1 MLLEYQNSN
10 NAWIL
15 AKKCQCY
22 TMQDAYYVVKTKK
35 HYILLCKQST
45 KPKWSLFNVI
55 SLGENC
61 KILIFLL
68 NDFMKMLFYKESFIL
83 CGNNFRWKKRYG
95 HTRLEVYVAL
105 SHRILSDYKTILILR
120 GVNAFV
126 DFETFCCYWSLYHR
140 KAFQQQRDATLEWNV
155 HCELWYSYSST
166 TGLNFDVSF
175 LFRFSN
181 LNLRSSELSLST

>member
-1 MLLEYQNSN
+1 MQNSN
-10 NAWIL
+10 FSFEWFYENT
-15 AKKCQCY
+15 KSHSY
-22 TMQDAYYVVKTKK
+22 FVVT
-35 HYILLCKQST
+35 
-45 KPKWSLFNVI
+45 I
-55 SLGENC
+55 SGE
-61 KILIFLL
+61 
-68 NDFMKMLFYKESFIL
+68 
-83 CGNNFRWKKRYG
+83 KKRNG

-175 LFRFSN
+175 LFIFSN
-181 LNLRSSELSLST
+181 LNLRSSELSLSTFLSELCNTLF